1 MSILFWK
8 LDKIGEGHDQR
19 YFFLGL
25 KKNTTKQVKRI
36 SRCCLFVGRDFQ
48 GQKKRRERSKQPL
61 HLSDPVKTQTL
72 ADSWSSGRPPTFFH
86 HPCTGQ

>member
-48 GQKKRRERSKQPL
+48 GQKKKKRKIETTTSPVRSSQN
-61 HLSDPVKTQTL
+61 SD
-72 ADSWSSGRPPTFFH
+72 
-86 HPCTGQ
+86 